1 KEVVGSVSVISC
13 GVSRLRTL
21 ACRMVRGLAGPTHA
35 SGKKKPANDF
45 SLRHMCYWHVLGAIG
60 RPLAGHWQ
68 VGQQIGCQL
77 LNTLPISWQWYKWHN
92 WVDALLPKATIC
104 DIFMGCNICMH
115 SYLINCNT

>member
-1 KEVVGSVSVISC
+1 MIYHNHCCPYFDNMLHCLGD
-13 GVSRLRTL
+13 LL
-21 ACRMVRGLAGPTHA
+21 AMALLIEHQE
-35 SGKKKPANDF
+35 KKNLPMHF

-92 WVDALLPKATIC
+92 WVDALLPKAAIC
-104 DIFMGCNICMH
+104 DIFMGCNIHMC
-115 SYLINCNT
+115 SYLINCNA

>member
-1 KEVVGSVSVISC
+1 MPSLASTLMVHHFTPIECRCSPSSIGRLLEVF
-13 GVSRLRTL
+13 GVQVCAT
-21 ACRMVRGLAGPTHA
+21 

-104 DIFMGCNICMH
+104 DIFMGCNIRMH
-115 SYLINCNT
+115 SYL